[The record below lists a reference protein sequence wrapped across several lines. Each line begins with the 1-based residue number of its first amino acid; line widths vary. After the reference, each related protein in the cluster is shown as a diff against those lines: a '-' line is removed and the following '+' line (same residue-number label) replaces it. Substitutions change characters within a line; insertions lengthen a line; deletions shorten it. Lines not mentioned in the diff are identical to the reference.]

1 MNRDLSEYGF
11 TIDGWCRKDMPSDF
25 TEYFDLRKCQSRD
38 TGYDGSRVW
47 KFIHNKICF
56 NEGLDEEEFA
66 WKRDFNRA
74 RQAKITT
81 ELTEIVSGAA
91 ALE

>member
-1 MNRDLSEYGF
+1 MQ
-11 TIDGWCRKDMPSDF
+11 PSDF
-25 TEYFDLRKCQSRD
+25 AEYYDLRENPEDD

-74 RQAKITT
+74 MA
-81 ELTEIVSGAA
+81 
-91 ALE
+91 